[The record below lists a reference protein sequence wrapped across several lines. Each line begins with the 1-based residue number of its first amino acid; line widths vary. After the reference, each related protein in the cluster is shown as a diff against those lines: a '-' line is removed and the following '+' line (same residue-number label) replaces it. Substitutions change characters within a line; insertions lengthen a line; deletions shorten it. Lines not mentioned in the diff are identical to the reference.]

1 MKRVIALVL
10 LLALAV
16 GLCACTGD
24 GPATTEPQQQTL
36 PATEPVEQTT
46 GETEPET
53 TREPWPEELYAVT
66 DPLEY
71 PVYAYDHEPT
81 TDELRQ
87 TAVQAMKDMLSIQW
101 STPTYFAYQ
110 KTGAVSG
117 KKFSHVPGYTYCGLP
132 YTNGDSAIYSWYE
145 FYDQETGMLYFEG
158 DGMEL
163 NQVLGNTCTGSIMWG
178 WATVCD
184 GLTGIYDNFHMT
196 PMWGCLPVGNYKTQY
211 GIDTFNQ
218 YSTAQIIDD
227 NGDEVML
234 ECYAQ
239 MLPAD
244 AVASQP
250 QDHGMMI
257 ISVPVVVRNSDG
269 SINAEESYVYIQDQR
284 AGTGQLFYEVEEDG
298 EMHYYSGR
306 TSYKYTFARL
316 LSEDYIPVTTAE
328 FIGTDPYKPP
338 TVEHKPTN
346 PEYTTVEEMLKG
358 TMECNFPMCI
368 LKLIATDEEGNETLL
383 HRVMLDK
390 VDNRNGICRKYNLS
404 DFAYGMKDNGGMEL
418 LEAGKTYT
426 VRMDITVSNGE
437 IFTPCQVTVT
447 G

>member
-1 MKRVIALVL
+1 MKRVIVLLL
-10 LLALAV
+10 LLALTL
-16 GLCACTGD
+16 GICACSEEKQAENLQG
-24 GPATTEPQQQTL
+24 Q
-36 PATEPVEQTT
+36 TEPVQTE
-46 GETEPET
+46 GTEPDT

-66 DPLEY
+66 DPMEY
-71 PVYAYDHEPT
+71 PVYTFDHEPT

-87 TAVQAMKDMLSIQW
+87 TAVQAMRDMLSIQW

-132 YTNGDSAIYSWYE
+132 YTNGDSAIYSWFE
-145 FYDQETGMLYFEG
+145 FYDQETGMLYFDG

-211 GIDTFNQ
+211 GIDIFAQ

-227 NGDEVML
+227 NGAEVML

-244 AVASQP
+244 AVASYP

-257 ISVPVVVRNSDG
+257 IEAPVVVRNDDG
-269 SINAEESYVYIQDQR
+269 SINAAESYVMIQDQR
-284 AGTGQLFYEVEEDG
+284 AGTGQLFYEVEENG

-306 TSYKYTFARL
+306 TSYKYTFERL
-316 LSEDYIPVTTAE
+316 LNEDYIPVTAAE
-328 FIGTDPYKPP
+328 FVGTDPYKVP
-338 TVEHKPTN
+338 TVEHKPNT
-346 PEYTTVEEMLKG
+346 EQVTTLDELLSG
-358 TMECNFPMCI
+358 TLECNFPMVI
-368 LKLIATDEEGNETLL
+368 IKLMATDEAGNDIMV
-383 HRVMLDK
+383 HRIFLDK
-390 VDNRNGICRKYNLS
+390 MDNRDGLCRKYNVNDIKYELQNTNYN
-404 DFAYGMKDNGGMEL
+404 DL
-418 LEAGKTYT
+418 LETGKTYT
-426 VRMDITVSNGE
+426 FRFDITVSNGE
-437 IFTPCQVTVT
+437 VYTPAQVTAVF

>member
-1 MKRVIALVL
+1 MKRVIALLL
-10 LLALAV
+10 LLALV
-16 GLCACTGD
+16 LSICACAEEETPTQTGSQ
-24 GPATTEPQQQTL
+24 TEPVQSD
-36 PATEPVEQTT
+36 ATEPD
-46 GETEPET
+46 T
-53 TREPWPEELYAVT
+53 TREPWPEELYQVT
-66 DPLEY
+66 KPMKY
-71 PVYAYDHEPT
+71 PVYTYDHEPT

-87 TAVQAMKDMLSIQW
+87 TAVQAMRDMLSIQW

-145 FYDQETGMLYFEG
+145 FYDQETGMLYFDG

-163 NQVLGNTCTGSIMWG
+163 NKILGNTCTGSIMWG

-196 PMWGCLPVGNYKTQY
+196 PMWGCYPVGNYKTQY
-211 GIDTFNQ
+211 GIDTFAQ

-227 NGDEVML
+227 NGDTVML

-244 AVASQP
+244 AVASYP

-257 ISVPVVVRNSDG
+257 IEAPVVVRNSDG
-269 SINAEESYVYIQDQR
+269 SINAEESYVMIQDQR
-284 AGTGQLFYEVEEDG
+284 AGTGQLFYQVEEDG

-316 LSEDYIPVTTAE
+316 LGEDYIPVTAAE
-328 FIGTDPYKPP
+328 FMGTDPYKPP
-338 TVEHKPTN
+338 TVEHKPA
-346 PEYTTVEEMLKG
+346 VEEVKTLDDLLSG
-358 TMECNFPMCI
+358 TLECNFPMVI
-368 LKLIATDEEGNETLL
+368 IKLIATDENGEDIMI
-383 HRVMLDK
+383 HRVFLDK
-390 VDNRNGICRKYNLS
+390 VDNRNGLCRKFNLS
-404 DFAYGMKDNGGMEL
+404 DIKYELQNTNYNGL
-418 LEAGKTYT
+418 LESGKTYT
-426 VRMDITVSNGE
+426 FRYDITVSNGE
-437 IFTPCQVTVT
+437 IYSPSQVTAT
-447 G
+447 FN